1 MRALRRF
8 FARLLGAMNIFR
20 GDEDERLREEMES
33 HIAAQAE
40 DSIRYGMTAEE
51 AHRRARMKMGPI
63 EAVRESY
70 HAEKGLP
77 FVEVVLRDVR
87 YAFRVL
93 RKSPAFT
100 VVAIVTLMLGIGA
113 NVVVFS
119 VLNAILLHPLEVSEP
134 QHLYQ
139 VRHKAW
145 MTGRLLTTS
154 YPAFEDLR
162 RRNTTFS
169 AMAGIYGYSHAKL
182 NWHNLALSIAGDE
195 VTGEYFDL
203 LGVQPQVGRFFHAAD
218 ERGPNSAPYVVLSD
232 ALWRSAFHADPA
244 IVGAVV
250 DLNKHPFTVV
260 GVTQARFHGTEQFVW
275 PDYWVPMMNQEQ
287 MEGWD
292 SLHNRTS
299 VSVTAIGRLKPGVTP
314 QQATD
319 NLNAIVSELAKEYPD
334 TDEGQ
339 PLRLIHPGLIGD
351 EGDVIRGFL
360 WSVTALALLV
370 LAAACANLSSLF
382 AARTADRSRELALR
396 VALGSSRRRMAGQ
409 LLTEA
414 GLVSIMGGVAGLG
427 GAYLLLSA
435 LNRWHPLVESHL
447 VANMDVRVYLAGL
460 AFTLVSGLLFGLLP
474 ARQAMRSSPLQS
486 LKSAPTDQLHVGRF
500 AMRDILLGVQIAI
513 CTLLVTSSF
522 IAVRGMVRALHVPLG
537 FKPRGAMLVG
547 MELGESGDLM
557 REKQK
562 SIIDAAL
569 SIPGVDA
576 VGAVN
581 RTPFTGG
588 LHGIPIFRPGNTDFK
603 LNNAALAPY
612 VFQMTPG
619 YLEAANTKLLS
630 GRDVSWQDA
639 ANTPYVAVVNQTF
652 AQKMWGDTPAIG
664 QHFILSAHVTEV
676 VGVVEDGKYHDLEE
690 SPQPVVY
697 QPFAQSD
704 GGEAIFVVRSDR
716 AANEMTAA
724 LERTLSGIA
733 PNVPIGVESWAD
745 SLDGELLPARAATAA
760 LGAMGLLAAMLA
772 VTGIFG
778 MAAYSVSKRMKE
790 LGIRVALGARKVDV
804 MSAAVGRPIF
814 LLGVGSV
821 AGLLA
826 GVFAARLLGQIVY
839 QANPRDPL
847 VVGGAVRCGRGDSSP
862 ACLGRRSIQTHA

>member
-1 MRALRRF
+1 
-8 FARLLGAMNIFR
+8 
-20 GDEDERLREEMES
+20 
-33 HIAAQAE
+33 
-40 DSIRYGMTAEE
+40 
-51 AHRRARMKMGPI
+51 
-63 EAVRESY
+63 
-70 HAEKGLP
+70 
-77 FVEVVLRDVR
+77 
-87 YAFRVL
+87 
-93 RKSPAFT
+93 
-100 VVAIVTLMLGIGA
+100 
-113 NVVVFS
+113 
-119 VLNAILLHPLEVSEP
+119 
-134 QHLYQ
+134 
-139 VRHKAW
+139 
-145 MTGRLLTTS
+145 
-154 YPAFEDLR
+154 
-162 RRNTTFS
+162 
-169 AMAGIYGYSHAKL
+169 
-182 NWHNLALSIAGDE
+182 
-195 VTGEYFDL
+195 
-203 LGVQPQVGRFFHAAD
+203 
-218 ERGPNSAPYVVLSD
+218 
-232 ALWRSAFHADPA
+232 
-244 IVGAVV
+244 
-250 DLNKHPFTVV
+250 
-260 GVTQARFHGTEQFVW
+260 
-275 PDYWVPMMNQEQ
+275 
-287 MEGWD
+287 
-292 SLHNRTS
+292 
-299 VSVTAIGRLKPGVTP
+299 
-314 QQATD
+314 
-319 NLNAIVSELAKEYPD
+319 
-334 TDEGQ
+334 
-339 PLRLIHPGLIGD
+339 
-351 EGDVIRGFL
+351 
-360 WSVTALALLV
+360 
-370 LAAACANLSSLF
+370 
-382 AARTADRSRELALR
+382 
-396 VALGSSRRRMAGQ
+396 MAGQ

-847 VVGGAVRCGRGDSSP
+847 VVGGAVLTMAVLGVAAAAIP
-862 ACLGRRSIQTHA
+862 ARRALAVDPSKLMREE